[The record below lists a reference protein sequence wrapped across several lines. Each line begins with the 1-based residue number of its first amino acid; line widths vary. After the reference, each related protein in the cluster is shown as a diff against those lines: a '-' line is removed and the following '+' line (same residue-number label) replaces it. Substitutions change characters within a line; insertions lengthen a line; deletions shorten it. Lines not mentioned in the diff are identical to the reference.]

1 MADYRYI
8 IKTDDGR
15 YVKGGDTQPT
25 FHKNR
30 GFCNSIF
37 NAKFYKNEDDAKRVV
52 AGGYRWLEKYGR
64 IAGGNWPSEFK
75 VVKIEITEVQ

>member
-15 YVKGGDTQPT
+15 YVKAGNNQPSE
-25 FHKNR
+25 
-30 GFCNSIF
+30 FCKPVF
-37 NAKFYKNEDDAKRVV
+37 DAKFFKNEDDAKRVA